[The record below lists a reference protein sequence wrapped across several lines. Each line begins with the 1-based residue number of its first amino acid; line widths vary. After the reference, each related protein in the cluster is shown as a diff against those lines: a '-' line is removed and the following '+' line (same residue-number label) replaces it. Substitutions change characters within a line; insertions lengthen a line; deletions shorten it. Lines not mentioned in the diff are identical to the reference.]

1 MFTLITNKH
10 APLVTRKVR
19 SQHTPWLTSE
29 IKKLMNKRDYLKN
42 KATRTKS
49 RYFYEAYKFARNK
62 TNKIVEKAKSKHFQH
77 TINNNSKNP
86 KQLWKS
92 VNLIRGKGSKT
103 TNVSTLKINEETIT
117 GDKNIADAFNSFF
130 VSVGPSLSENLPE
143 SEKSYSD
150 YVQHSIYETFSFSEV
165 SENDTLKLL
174 CGLKESKAAGLDK
187 INAKLVKDSAEVIC
201 PTLTKIFNRS
211 LQQGIFPEDLKNAF
225 VSPIYKNGDK
235 SDCSNY
241 RPISILSTI
250 AKVLEKTVYN
260 QLISYLNENNILSNS
275 QFGFRK
281 QHSTTTSLLNAT
293 NNWLLNIDKGLI
305 NGVLFLDLRKAFDT
319 VDHKILI
326 EKLKLYGI
334 TGVALKWFISYLEKR
349 YQSCKVNNVKS
360 SRKLIECG
368 VPQGSNLGPLLF
380 LLYVNDLPNCLD
392 QAKPS
397 MFADDTSITA
407 SSESVEE
414 LEALLN
420 SDLDNIYQ
428 WLVANKLTLNVSKTE
443 YMIIGSRHNLSK
455 INMDPKIKIGGE
467 SISRVKTT
475 KSLGMVIDD
484 KLKWEDHIDSISRK
498 VSSGIGAIKLIK
510 SYVPKDCLNQIYN
523 ALVQPYFDYCSLVW
537 QNCKLELQLKLQK
550 LQNRAARIITGEN
563 WETRSKD
570 VLNKLNW

>member
-1 MFTLITNKH
+1 M
-10 APLVTRKVR
+10 
-19 SQHTPWLTSE
+19 
-29 IKKLMNKRDYLKN
+29 
-42 KATRTKS
+42 
-49 RYFYEAYKFARNK
+49 
-62 TNKIVEKAKSKHFQH
+62 
-77 TINNNSKNP
+77 
-86 KQLWKS
+86 
-92 VNLIRGKGSKT
+92 
-103 TNVSTLKINEETIT
+103 
-117 GDKNIADAFNSFF
+117 
-130 VSVGPSLSENLPE
+130 
-143 SEKSYSD
+143 
-150 YVQHSIYETFSFSEV
+150 
-165 SENDTLKLL
+165 L
-174 CGLKESKAAGLDK
+174 CGLKESKAAGPDK

-201 PTLTKIFNRS
+201 PTSTKIFNRS

-250 AKVLEKTVYN
+250 AKALEKTVYN

-334 TGVALKWFISYLEKR
+334 TGVALKLFISYLEKR

-368 VPQGSNLGPLLF
+368 VPQGSNLGPLLL

-484 KLKWEDHIDSISRK
+484 KLK
-498 VSSGIGAIKLIK
+498 
-510 SYVPKDCLNQIYN
+510 
-523 ALVQPYFDYCSLVW
+523 
-537 QNCKLELQLKLQK
+537 
-550 LQNRAARIITGEN
+550 
-563 WETRSKD
+563 
-570 VLNKLNW
+570 